1 MSDLL
6 FPGAEVLAELGRGT
20 SGIVYS
26 AKYFPDGRVVAV
38 KVLLRAD
45 SREALE
51 QFYREARSLAHL
63 TKNSDSVIP
72 SMYLVGESQGRHFH
86 VREFIDGDTLEH
98 RVAARAIDLRSAL
111 QSLAVV
117 ASAVARIH
125 EFGLAHGNLHPS
137 NVLVAIDGTTKLIG
151 FGQVFARQTLPGC
164 GDVDSLRNMAGWLCS
179 ELRPEVKYAVESA
192 LASGTMHS
200 AADFRTR
207 LDHLLDELK

>member
-26 AKYFPDGRVVAV
+26 AKYFPDGRVVAI
-38 KVLLRAD
+38 KVLLHAD

-51 QFYREARSLAHL
+51 QFHREARSLARL
-63 TKNSDSVIP
+63 TKNPDSVIP
-72 SMYLVGESQGRHFH
+72 SMYVVGESQGQHFH
-86 VREFIDGDTLEH
+86 IREFIDGDTLEY
-98 RVAARAIDLRSAL
+98 RVTARAINLRSAL

-117 ASAVARIH
+117 ASAVGRIH
-125 EFGLAHGNLHPS
+125 DLGLAHGNLHPS

-151 FGQVFARQTLPGC
+151 FGRVSARQPHPGC
-164 GDVDSLRNMAGWLCS
+164 DDVESLRNLAGWLFS
-179 ELRPEVKYAVESA
+179 ELRPENEHALESA
-192 LASGTMHS
+192 IFSGPVHT

-207 LDHLLDELK
+207 LDQCLGALK